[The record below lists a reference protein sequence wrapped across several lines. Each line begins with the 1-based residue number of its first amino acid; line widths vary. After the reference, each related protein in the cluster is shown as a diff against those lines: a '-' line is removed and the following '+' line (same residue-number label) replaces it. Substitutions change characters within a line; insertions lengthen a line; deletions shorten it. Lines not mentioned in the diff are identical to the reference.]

1 MSEGHFRAFLLLFL
15 AVCCLGESTNGPLTS
30 RHCHVKEK
38 VACQLSGLC
47 ANNNTFCGKQGQFCY
62 TMWTNVSGNVSV
74 SAKGCWQQND
84 NCLTQTCTSS
94 TRHFKGKDYYF
105 CCCNTDFCNE
115 PFGLEHVPMHPNAT
129 SNVSSSEATKV
140 SVTLTTSPPPP
151 GTKDKTIQTL
161 LYLLPVLAL
170 VGVLVVGFFIYRRH
184 KTTFPSRIFEEE
196 PLNSIPPPSPDL
208 GARPIQ
214 LREVISQGQFGR
226 VWKADYLQDTV
237 AVKVFS
243 SFHKA
248 AWACEKEFYSS
259 CNMKHE
265 NILNYIAAE
274 KHSDG
279 QFVEYWLITEY
290 HESGSLADYLKGHV
304 ISWAELCSMAGSMA
318 SGLAYLH
325 SEIPGAFFKP
335 CIAHRDFKSKNVLV
349 KKDLTC
355 CLSDF
360 GLAIKFEMGEDP
372 GETHGQVGTRRYMA
386 PEVLEG
392 AINFTREAFLHIDV
406 YALALVL
413 WELASRCTA
422 VDGPVGDY
430 RMPFEE
436 EVGSH
441 LSLEDMQQA
450 VVHKKIRPK
459 FRADWFHHNGMA
471 SFLQTIEECWD
482 QDAEARLSAPC
493 VAERV
498 SQFQTMTTSGLEHP
512 PAVTTV
518 VNDTNDVS
526 VKISSKESII

>member
-1 MSEGHFRAFLLLFL
+1 M
-15 AVCCLGESTNGPLTS
+15 
-30 RHCHVKEK
+30 
-38 VACQLSGLC
+38 
-47 ANNNTFCGKQGQFCY
+47 
-62 TMWTNVSGNVSV
+62 
-74 SAKGCWQQND
+74 
-84 NCLTQTCTSS
+84 
-94 TRHFKGKDYYF
+94 
-105 CCCNTDFCNE
+105 
-115 PFGLEHVPMHPNAT
+115 
-129 SNVSSSEATKV
+129 
-140 SVTLTTSPPPP
+140 TTSPPPP

-243 SFHKA
+243 SSHKA

-325 SEIPGAFFKP
+325 GEIPGAFFKP

-372 GETHGQVGTRRYMA
+372 GETHGQV
-386 PEVLEG
+386 
-392 AINFTREAFLHIDV
+392 
-406 YALALVL
+406 
-413 WELASRCTA
+413 
-422 VDGPVGDY
+422 
-430 RMPFEE
+430 
-436 EVGSH
+436 
-441 LSLEDMQQA
+441 
-450 VVHKKIRPK
+450 
-459 FRADWFHHNGMA
+459 
-471 SFLQTIEECWD
+471 
-482 QDAEARLSAPC
+482 
-493 VAERV
+493 
-498 SQFQTMTTSGLEHP
+498 
-512 PAVTTV
+512 
-518 VNDTNDVS
+518 
-526 VKISSKESII
+526 SKLCRT